1 MVNHRDFEPG
11 SKRDEHCNRG
21 YEETVLKEALKEMND
36 LDVAVK
42 EVRLLQLESC
52 AQFLT
57 FRLSNFKGKS
67 SYSTDLFFIMF
78 YLIIILL
85 LHSVQQLQFVRVFV
99 VLLEQSIFKNLFK
112 LLLKIETNK
121 QKIDKCFFLFCRFV
135 CCLLF
140 IMFVLFFVIQN
151 IESEGRVGGF
161 AGQQSSSYE
170 DNLVH
175 MTRQSHS
182 QSSFSPANT
191 SRKKSK
197 KTKVERSKD
206 HVSGKNTLLSFC
218 KGSC

>member
-42 EVRLLQLESC
+42 EVRLLQLDSC

-99 VLLEQSIFKNLFK
+99 VLVEQSIFKNLFK

-140 IMFVLFFVIQN
+140 IMFCFVFRYL
-151 IESEGRVGGF
+151 E
-161 AGQQSSSYE
+161 
-170 DNLVH
+170 H
-175 MTRQSHS
+175 
-182 QSSFSPANT
+182 
-191 SRKKSK
+191 RKRRACRWIC
-197 KTKVERSKD
+197 RSAI
-206 HVSGKNTLLSFC
+206 F
-218 KGSC
+218 

>member
-121 QKIDKCFFLFCRFV
+121 QKIDKCFFILSF
-135 CCLLF
+135 CLLF
-140 IMFVLFFVIQN
+140 VVYYVLFCFSLFRTSKAKGVQVDLQV
-151 IESEGRVGGF
+151 S
-161 AGQQSSSYE
+161 
-170 DNLVH
+170 NLLV
-175 MTRQSHS
+175 TRIT
-182 QSSFSPANT
+182 SFT
-191 SRKKSK
+191 
-197 KTKVERSKD
+197 
-206 HVSGKNTLLSFC
+206 
-218 KGSC
+218 

>member
-11 SKRDEHCNRG
+11 SKRNEHCNRG

-52 AQFLT
+52 AQILA

-67 SYSTDLFFIMF
+67 SFSIDLFFIMF
-78 YLIIILL
+78 YLIIILF

-99 VLLEQSIFKNLFK
+99 VIVPNFYLKSK
-112 LLLKIETNK
+112 LTNK
-121 QKIDKCFFLFCRFV
+121 RLISAFFYFVVLFVV
-135 CCLLF
+135 CCLLCY
-140 IMFVLFFVIQN
+140 VLFFVIQN

-161 AGQQSSSYE
+161 AGQQSSNYE

-182 QSSFSPANT
+182 QSSFSPENT

>member
-135 CCLLF
+135 CCLLC
-140 IMFVLFFVIQN
+140 LFCFSLFRTSKAKGVQVDLQV
-151 IESEGRVGGF
+151 S
-161 AGQQSSSYE
+161 
-170 DNLVH
+170 NLLV
-175 MTRQSHS
+175 TRIT
-182 QSSFSPANT
+182 SFT
-191 SRKKSK
+191 
-197 KTKVERSKD
+197 
-206 HVSGKNTLLSFC
+206 
-218 KGSC
+218 

>member
-11 SKRDEHCNRG
+11 SKRHEHCNRG

-52 AQFLT
+52 VQFLT

-99 VLLEQSIFKNLFK
+99 VLLEQSICLFLKTFSNFYLKSK
-112 LLLKIETNK
+112 LTNK
-121 QKIDKCFFLFCRFV
+121 RLISAFFYFVVLFVVYYVLFCFSLFRTSKAKGV
-135 CCLLF
+135 QVDLQVSNLL
-140 IMFVLFFVIQN
+140 V
-151 IESEGRVGGF
+151 
-161 AGQQSSSYE
+161 
-170 DNLVH
+170 
-175 MTRQSHS
+175 TRIT
-182 QSSFSPANT
+182 SFT
-191 SRKKSK
+191 
-197 KTKVERSKD
+197 
-206 HVSGKNTLLSFC
+206 
-218 KGSC
+218 